1 MGPANLPHGT
11 HRVQCFEMKVRDICQ
26 LQLNF
31 KTNVQSLSRS
41 FLKLPWSSSCQ
52 SSEQGKSIHQKKFS
66 KDFGL
71 RAVRLVSG
79 VVVQVL
85 GFKHEIRLTGHN
97 FHSASKETI
106 SAGRPVST
114 YVQIDF
120 YKWMQELYEYFAW
133 NLFVYS
139 SSNIIWRLCRL
150 DGELESLLAFLAD
163 RLLIRTWGCTAEE
176 HFPVC
181 FRFEPLKPWRTKDNM
196 MIMLTDAQPGQLQ
209 EIAKLLSG
217 VLSEFWMSDDIAAY
231 GILILF
237 NESNK
242 SQGWCLMP
250 CGWASIIHP
259 FNSLTEG
266 HNIDEV
272 HGSFMMSQNLIKE
285 G

>member
-11 HRVQCFEMKVRDICQ
+11 HRVQCFETKVRDICK

-31 KTNVQSLSRS
+31 KTSVQSLSRS

-106 SAGRPVST
+106 SAGRPVSI

-120 YKWMQELYEYFAW
+120 YKWMQELHEYFAW

-150 DGELESLLAFLAD
+150 DGELESFLAFLAD
-163 RLLIRTWGCTAEE
+163 RLLIRTWGWGLGFLATVIGFFCYSGLVRGFFAT
-176 HFPVC
+176 V
-181 FRFEPLKPWRTKDNM
+181 L
-196 MIMLTDAQPGQLQ
+196 PGEGFLQ
-209 EIAKLLSG
+209 QSHGFFLQRCRLAGGFLQQSRQSHGFFCDGAGLPG
-217 VLSEFWMSDDIAAY
+217 VFCIS
-231 GILILF
+231 
-237 NESNK
+237 
-242 SQGWCLMP
+242 P
-250 CGWASIIHP
+250 
-259 FNSLTEG
+259 TEG
-266 HNIDEV
+266 FCI
-272 HGSFMMSQNLIKE
+272 SFHVQTRQL
-285 G
+285 

>member
-11 HRVQCFEMKVRDICQ
+11 HRVQSFEMKVRDICQ

-31 KTNVQSLSRS
+31 KTHVQSLSRS

-106 SAGRPVST
+106 SAGRPVSI

-120 YKWMQELYEYFAW
+120 INGCKNCMNILRGICLSTAFRTSFEDYVDWMV
-133 NLFVYS
+133 NLSHSLRFWLTGCS
-139 SSNIIWRLCRL
+139 SGLGVVPPKNI
-150 DGELESLLAFLAD
+150 
-163 RLLIRTWGCTAEE
+163 
-176 HFPVC
+176 FP
-181 FRFEPLKPWRTKDNM
+181 
-196 MIMLTDAQPGQLQ
+196 
-209 EIAKLLSG
+209 
-217 VLSEFWMSDDIAAY
+217 
-231 GILILF
+231 
-237 NESNK
+237 
-242 SQGWCLMP
+242 
-250 CGWASIIHP
+250 
-259 FNSLTEG
+259 
-266 HNIDEV
+266 
-272 HGSFMMSQNLIKE
+272 
-285 G
+285 